1 MNFTV
6 QMGISLR
13 KKIFLGY
20 IIITAIVLFL
30 TIVMVNEH
38 FRFRRFESVI
48 NETNDARENIHKANL
63 YITRLATLGESVIAW
78 NESDY
83 NKYHHQRLK
92 TDSILNE
99 IKSSGVNSLLPVQID
114 SLRVLL
120 ETKEI
125 HLFRI
130 MQAVQSWKKSDS
142 LFVNELPELVTRTV
156 RIKTITQ
163 KKKGI
168 AGIFGKKET
177 VQVPYVT
184 DEIQEF
190 NERLTSARDWRNN
203 QMEVYADSLRLQ
215 NRLLNYKLYDFVS
228 SLDNQMQQSFTG
240 KYLEIT
246 QTGWKFFRLFVI
258 VISIVIILF
267 GKATRL

>member
-92 TDSILNE
+92 TDSILLE
-99 IKSSGVNSLLPVQID
+99 IKSRYDNFLCPDQID
-114 SLRVLL
+114 SLRVLF
-120 ETKEI
+120 ETKEM

-130 MQAVQSWKKSDS
+130 MKAVIYSNGGYCVFIILI
-142 LFVNELPELVTRTV
+142 LFFIIRFDLRKEEK
-156 RIKTITQ
+156 IKFQLQQT
-163 KKKGI
+163 
-168 AGIFGKKET
+168 
-177 VQVPYVT
+177 
-184 DEIQEF
+184 IQE
-190 NERLTSARDWRNN
+190 NEN
-203 QMEVYADSLRLQ
+203 
-215 NRLLNYKLYDFVS
+215 
-228 SLDNQMQQSFTG
+228 
-240 KYLEIT
+240 
-246 QTGWKFFRLFVI
+246 
-258 VISIVIILF
+258 
-267 GKATRL
+267 

>member
-92 TDSILNE
+92 THSILNE

-168 AGIFGKKET
+168 AGFLEKKRRYKFHML
-177 VQVPYVT
+177 QMKY
-184 DEIQEF
+184 
-190 NERLTSARDWRNN
+190 RNS
-203 QMEVYADSLRLQ
+203 MKD
-215 NRLLNYKLYDFVS
+215 
-228 SLDNQMQQSFTG
+228 
-240 KYLEIT
+240 
-246 QTGWKFFRLFVI
+246 
-258 VISIVIILF
+258 
-267 GKATRL
+267 

>member
-99 IKSSGVNSLLPVQID
+99 IKSSGINSLLPVQID

-163 KKKGI
+163 KKRKELPG
-168 AGIFGKKET
+168 FLEKKKRYKFHML
-177 VQVPYVT
+177 QMRY
-184 DEIQEF
+184 
-190 NERLTSARDWRNN
+190 RNS
-203 QMEVYADSLRLQ
+203 MKD
-215 NRLLNYKLYDFVS
+215 
-228 SLDNQMQQSFTG
+228 
-240 KYLEIT
+240 
-246 QTGWKFFRLFVI
+246 
-258 VISIVIILF
+258 
-267 GKATRL
+267 